1 MPGETMRTVWAVIV
15 AVAVFG
21 GMALAQEAPAQPSAE
36 VEPQLNQPEVSNGLV
51 LAAGTKIPL
60 VLKHA
65 ISTKSAREG
74 DSVYAQTSF
83 PVVVN
88 GTVVVPAGTY
98 VQGVITRTQRAG
110 RVKGRSELLVHFTS
124 MIFPS
129 GYTVMLPGAVDNVPG
144 SETSTM
150 KDEEG
155 TMRGE
160 GGKGK
165 DAGRIAGTTATGAA
179 LGGIAARGGGK
190 GVAIGGGAGAAV
202 GLATMLFSRGPDL
215 RLESGSTVEMVLE
228 RPITID
234 KDRAMRRN

>member
-1 MPGETMRTVWAVIV
+1 
-15 AVAVFG
+15 
-21 GMALAQEAPAQPSAE
+21 
-36 VEPQLNQPEVSNGLV
+36 
-51 LAAGTKIPL
+51 
-60 VLKHA
+60 
-65 ISTKSAREG
+65 
-74 DSVYAQTSF
+74 
-83 PVVVN
+83 
-88 GTVVVPAGTY
+88 
-98 VQGVITRTQRAG
+98 
-110 RVKGRSELLVHFTS
+110 
-124 MIFPS
+124 
-129 GYTVMLPGAVDNVPG
+129 
-144 SETSTM
+144 
-150 KDEEG
+150 
-155 TMRGE
+155 MRGE